1 MFANDGILCKHM
13 IALCVHLKIDG
24 RQYCERRH
32 TVANY
37 IQMFDELGGKDG
49 ILQHM
54 PDMNELIEIGN
65 FKHENCTCGDGKC
78 TCIIKYPNH
87 VYEKKMVLNKKTGIT
102 EEREICNKCGWCNN
116 SVENKKRGPKPH
128 TRFTNADPFPDDVNR
143 RK

>member
-1 MFANDGILCKHM
+1 MEHGIS
-13 IALCVHLKIDG
+13 
-24 RQYCERRH
+24 
-32 TVANY
+32 
-37 IQMFDELGGKDG
+37 KDG

-116 SVENKKRGPKPH
+116 SVKNKKRGLKPH